1 MAKKKRARIRVSDI
15 PRYMSDQY
23 VWYTVNGK
31 KKRMTGKQLYDIL
44 RKTSANTVIVS
55 SGTMP
60 KGMPAEWF
68 YVEGNETSTSKQ
80 PIAQKQKD
88 QYYINKYGKTESEAK
103 RLQQELVNNGYNIK
117 VDGYWGNES
126 KTAWA
131 EYQNKL
137 NQKKQEPIQ
146 YATRKDPL
154 SYLHG
159 SAYSKEYQQK
169 LHSDPTGL
177 KSLGLGDNRRVD
189 SFNTMTAEEQNR
201 WKEAGDFTGK
211 LFMSIPASQVALANP
226 VATVT
231 SLLASHYGGKAVDGI
246 SKWETGKSW
255 DENMQIVD
263 NKYGVSMP
271 NPGTILVATYGF
283 SKPKYTREFFKGDPH
298 LGWGPIIK

>member
-1 MAKKKRARIRVSDI
+1 MDKKKRARIQVSDI
-15 PRYMSDQY
+15 PKFMGNQTL
-23 VWYTVNGK
+23 WYTSNGK
-31 KKRMTGKQLYDIL
+31 RQHMTGQQLYDLL
-44 RKTSANTVIVS
+44 RKDPSTKTVIVQG
-55 SGTMP
+55 GTIP
-60 KGMPAEWF
+60 RGMPAEWF
-68 YVEGNETSTSKQ
+68 YVEGNNISTT
-80 PIAQKQKD
+80 QKQKD
-88 QYYINKYGKTESEAK
+88 QYYTNKYGKTESEAK
-103 RLQQELVNNGYNIK
+103 KLQQELVNNGYNIK

-137 NQKKQEPIQ
+137 NQEKQEPIQ
-146 YATRKDPL
+146 YAGRKDPL

-159 SAYSKEYQQK
+159 SAYSKGYQQR

-177 KSLGLGDNRRVD
+177 KSLGLGDSRRVD

-211 LFMSIPASQVALANP
+211 LFMSIPASQVALTSP
-226 VATVT
+226 FATIT
-231 SLLASHYGGKAVDGI
+231 SLLASRYGGKAVDGI

-255 DENMQIVD
+255 DENMKVVD

-271 NPGTILVATYGF
+271 NPGTILGATYGF
-283 SKPKYTREFFKGDPH
+283 SKPNYTREFFKGDPH